1 MVDSIANSKVPT
13 EREPRDQVD
22 QIVAAWQRERPDLDV
37 SALEVLSR
45 ITRIA
50 RHLDIARRSAFESQG
65 LETWAFDVLAALR
78 RAGAPY
84 ELSVGTLL
92 TENLVTSGTMTN
104 RVDKLADLGLVE
116 RRPHE
121 SDKRVVFVR
130 LTPAGKKHVD
140 TALEVLLSGEEQ
152 LLSALDDGQRRDMTV
167 LLSAL
172 LSPLDD
178 IFENE

>member
-1 MVDSIANSKVPT
+1 MLPPGS
-13 EREPRDQVD
+13 EPRDQVD
-22 QIVAAWQRERPDLDV
+22 QIVAAWKRERPDLDV

-92 TENLVTSGTMTN
+92 TVNLVTSGTMTN
-104 RVDKLADLGLVE
+104 RVDKLTELGLVE

-130 LTPAGKKHVD
+130 LTPAGKEHVD
-140 TALEVLLSGEEQ
+140 SALEVLLSGEEE
-152 LLSALDDGQRRDMTV
+152 LLSALDERQRSEMTV

-178 IFENE
+178 ISEAE

>member
-1 MVDSIANSKVPT
+1 MLPPGS
-13 EREPRDQVD
+13 EPRDQVD
-22 QIVAAWQRERPDLDV
+22 QIVAAWRRERPDLDV

-78 RAGAPY
+78 RAGDPY

-92 TENLVTSGTMTN
+92 TVNLVTSGTMTN
-104 RVDKLADLGLVE
+104 RVDKLTELGLVE

-130 LTPAGKKHVD
+130 LTPAGKEHVD
-140 TALEVLLSGEEQ
+140 CALEVLLSGEEE
-152 LLSALDDGQRRDMTV
+152 LLSALDERQRREMTV

-178 IFENE
+178 ISEAE